1 MQFILQQLFTEGK
14 QSRDTMTKIWVLFSS
29 PERLRYINN
38 HQRQTNQVTNM
49 VGVYYKQN
57 KYRVLGDCEPVR
69 ALYQVLRMGSLKRRL
84 PRGVPSKLTLEE

>member
-1 MQFILQQLFTEGK
+1 MQFILQQLFTKGK
-14 QSRDTMTKIWVLFSS
+14 QSRDTMTKIWLLFSS
-29 PERLRYINN
+29 PGRLRYINN

-49 VGVYYKQN
+49 ARVNYKQN

-69 ALYQVLRMGSLKRRL
+69 APYQVLRMRSFKRRL